1 MKSTRGEDR
10 SLARAIGAFV
20 AFSGV
25 ALLGLVGGLWW
36 NLLRPLPPDAE
47 LERRFRE
54 HREELDTL
62 VAMAVADTQ
71 LVGVGHD
78 PLLMRFVVFVHD
90 SPRFNRMLSDG
101 EVRATG
107 RSEYRRRMGRAGVPA
122 LSRARGGDAV
132 WFVVRSR
139 IGVRKGYV
147 YSEKPLAP
155 LRSSLDGLERASAG
169 SSGYVALAP
178 RWFLFLEPSD

>member
-1 MKSTRGEDR
+1 M
-10 SLARAIGAFV
+10 AV
-20 AFSGV
+20 SGI
-25 ALLGLVGGLWW
+25 ALLSLVGWLWW
-36 NLLRPLPPDAE
+36 NLLRPLPSDVE

-54 HREELDTL
+54 HRQDLDTL

-71 LVGVGHD
+71 LVGMGHD
-78 PLLMRFVVFVHD
+78 PMLMRFVVFVHD
-90 SPRFNRMLSDG
+90 RPQFNRLLTDG

-107 RSEYRRRMGRAGVPA
+107 RSEYRPRMGRAGIPA

-139 IGVRKGYV
+139 IGARKGYV

-155 LRSSLDGLERASAG
+155 LRHSLDGFERASAG
-169 SSGYVALAP
+169 SSGYVPLAP